1 MKVFEE
7 IHGKIFVSEEEK
19 DMEEYARFLGKNNIA
34 LSNTEAVVDKEEDI
48 LDNNTYKVV
57 NSNCKSKTF
66 EKILFANQNE
76 KTKDTSKK
84 LGRKIKELTGT
95 GIHGKEKDDDQRDS
109 KIRFS
114 VKYLIELAS
123 GECKKCKVGIFK
135 KPNIKQQYGSSFI
148 QNISFLNTRLYKI
161 LCFQRYFNDGQKHR
175 DTGLKNKKII
185 MKMLGKKNNKFFI
198 SLMKLSLIDYEKIEE
213 IIRMN
218 LILKENDEKK
228 LITFIEIIKSLINDI
243 NHKFDDRRKD
253 QTEIK
258 KIDYITI
265 EELDD

>member
-7 IHGKIFVSEEEK
+7 IHGKIFTSEEEK
-19 DMEEYARFLGKNNIA
+19 AMEEYERFLGKNNKI
-34 LSNTEAVVDKEEDI
+34 LSNTEAEVYKEEDI

-76 KTKDTSKK
+76 KTKDTSKQ

-114 VKYLIELAS
+114 VKYLRELAND
-123 GECKKCKVGIFK
+123 ECKKYNVDILK

-161 LCFQRYFNDGQKHR
+161 LCFQRYFNDGKKHNNK
-175 DTGLKNKKII
+175 GLKNEKII
-185 MKMLGKKNNKFFI
+185 MKMLRKKKNEIFV
-198 SLMKLSLIDYEKIEE
+198 SLMKVKLIDYEKIEQ
-213 IIRMN
+213 IIKKN
-218 LILKENDEKK
+218 LTLKENDEKK
-228 LITFIEIIKSLINDI
+228 LITFKEKIKSLI
-243 NHKFDDRRKD
+243 KD
-253 QTEIK
+253 
-258 KIDYITI
+258 
-265 EELDD
+265 

>member
-76 KTKDTSKK
+76 KTKDTSKQ
-84 LGRKIKELTGT
+84 LGRKVKELTGT
-95 GIHGKEKDDDQRDS
+95 GYHGNKIDDNQRDS
-109 KIRFS
+109 KARFS
-114 VKYLIELAS
+114 VKYLRELAS
-123 GECKKCKVGIFK
+123 DECTKCNVDIFK
-135 KPNIKQQYGSSFI
+135 EPNIKQQYGSRFT
-148 QNISFLNTRLYKI
+148 QNFSFLNTRLYKI
-161 LCFQRYFNDGQKHR
+161 LCFQRYFNDGKKHR
-175 DTGLKNKKII
+175 DAGLKNKKII
-185 MKMLGKKNNKFFI
+185 MEMLGKENNEFFVA
-198 SLMKLSLIDYEKIEE
+198 LMKVKLMDYEKIEQ

-218 LILKENDEKK
+218 LILEENDEK
-228 LITFIEIIKSLINDI
+228 LITFKNIIKSLINDI
-243 NHKFDDRRKD
+243 KHKFDDARKD
-253 QTEIK
+253 DEIK